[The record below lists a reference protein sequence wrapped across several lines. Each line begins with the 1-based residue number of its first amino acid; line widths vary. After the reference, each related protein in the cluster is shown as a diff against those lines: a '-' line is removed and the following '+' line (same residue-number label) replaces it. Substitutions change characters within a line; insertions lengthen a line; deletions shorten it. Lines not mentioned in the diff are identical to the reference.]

1 MYDQLTEEA
10 FIQMGDFVGF
20 AIKHGKRLGMKKIIL
35 VGMPGK
41 LSKVAQGIMMVHSK
55 SAPVDFGFLAEVARE
70 AGVDESLAAAVVEA
84 NTATQ
89 VADMMT
95 EANALSFLK
104 SCVPMDVSIVW
115 SMQVVELSWKWYW

>member
-1 MYDQLTEEA
+1 MKMMPELPEEA

-20 AIKHGKRLGMKKIIL
+20 AIKHGKRLGMKRISL

-41 LSKVAQGIMMVHSK
+41 FAKVAQGVMMVHSK
-55 SAPVDFGFLAEVARE
+55 SAPVDFGFLASVARE
-70 AGVDESLAAAVVEA
+70 TGAGDELAQAIEEA

-95 EANALSFLK
+95 EAGICPILK
-104 SCVPMDVSIVW
+104 SYVHMPVGIVW
-115 SMQVVELSWKWYW
+115 SMPEAE